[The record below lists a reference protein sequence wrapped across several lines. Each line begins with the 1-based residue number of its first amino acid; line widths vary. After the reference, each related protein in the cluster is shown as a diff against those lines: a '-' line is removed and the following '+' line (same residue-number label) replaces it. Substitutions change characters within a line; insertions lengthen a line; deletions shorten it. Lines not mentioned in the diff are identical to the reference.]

1 MNTVNLF
8 YQTFW
13 CVVLLSIFMSCVV
26 FWQACKAFAVKIQ
39 AMKHWVWKK
48 EAEGPVCQRINSFC
62 GSFNFGHLY
71 QDLSKFIPVMQN
83 KQYWQIQ
90 FLFIGSSHNF
100 TFYMRKY
107 NQPHSMFSWEAGLFH
122 NTIKL
127 PALFSLI
134 PKLLQTQKPLR
145 YFTFNMFA

>member
-1 MNTVNLF
+1 MLCFDKPARLF
-8 YQTFW
+8 QSKYRQRNIEFERRKQEVQFVKELIHF
-13 CVVLLSIFMSCVV
+13 VVVSILDIFTETSVSLYLS
-26 FWQACKAFAVKIQ
+26 
-39 AMKHWVWKK
+39 
-48 EAEGPVCQRINSFC
+48 
-62 GSFNFGHLY
+62 
-71 QDLSKFIPVMQN
+71 MQN

-90 FLFIGSSHNF
+90 FLFIGSSHHF
-100 TFYMRKY
+100 TFCMRKY

-134 PKLLQTQKPLR
+134 PKLLQTQTPLR

>member
-1 MNTVNLF
+1 MSYFDKPARLLQSKYRQQNTEFERRKQKVQFVKELIHF
-8 YQTFW
+8 
-13 CVVLLSIFMSCVV
+13 VVVSILDIFTKTSVSLYLS
-26 FWQACKAFAVKIQ
+26 
-39 AMKHWVWKK
+39 
-48 EAEGPVCQRINSFC
+48 
-62 GSFNFGHLY
+62 
-71 QDLSKFIPVMQN
+71 MQN

-100 TFYMRKY
+100 TFCMRKY

-145 YFTFNMFA
+145 YFTFNIFA